1 MRGFSAGVVLIALV
15 ASTSVETQSTQAPSP
30 QQPQQPVFR
39 AGIELVTVD
48 VTALD
53 SNGRQVTDLTTADF
67 QVEIDGDRRQVT
79 SAEYV
84 RSADPLR
91 AIGTPHKVVVPD
103 ETFSS
108 SNAKG
113 QPSGRLIVILVDQG
127 NIRTGSARAVM
138 NSAKKFVDTLTPED
152 RVAVI
157 AVPGPGELVD
167 FTTNHDRVRESLLRI
182 VGQAGALK
190 TRFNLSVTEVD
201 GDLYAR
207 RRAARPRGDPAR
219 VRPVD
224 CRVGSRAV
232 RARSRTG
239 RRRAGERS
247 PAAHAGLGAR
257 HARGAEKPRAPS
269 KDRSR

>member
-1 MRGFSAGVVLIALV
+1 MRGFFVGVVLITLV

-30 QQPQQPVFR
+30 PQPQQPVFR
-39 AGIELVTVD
+39 AGIELVTLD

-67 QVEIDGDRRQVT
+67 QVEIDGDRREVT

-113 QPSGRLIVILVDQG
+113 QPRGRLIVILVDQG

-138 NSAKKFVDTLTPED
+138 
-152 RVAVI
+152 
-157 AVPGPGELVD
+157 
-167 FTTNHDRVRESLLRI
+167 
-182 VGQAGALK
+182 
-190 TRFNLSVTEVD
+190 
-201 GDLYAR
+201 
-207 RRAARPRGDPAR
+207 
-219 VRPVD
+219 
-224 CRVGSRAV
+224 
-232 RARSRTG
+232 
-239 RRRAGERS
+239 
-247 PAAHAGLGAR
+247 
-257 HARGAEKPRAPS
+257 
-269 KDRSR
+269 